1 MLMLSFTIAHK
12 AFLNFKCWAT
22 QFSVPVNKIRGFFLK
37 PLFMTE
43 FHSLEC
49 SYQTS
54 VMILNKNLVP
64 EKYYSEKGKKIPNK
78 AQE

>member
-1 MLMLSFTIAHK
+1 
-12 AFLNFKCWAT
+12 
-22 QFSVPVNKIRGFFLK
+22 
-37 PLFMTE
+37 MTE

-64 EKYYSEKGKKIPNK
+64 EKYYSKEGEKNPNEAQKRKILTKIKTFNIS
-78 AQE
+78 QQIILEHR

>member
-1 MLMLSFTIAHK
+1 
-12 AFLNFKCWAT
+12 
-22 QFSVPVNKIRGFFLK
+22 
-37 PLFMTE
+37 MTE